1 MPDVLIFGDTARS
14 AELRHE
20 VPLLIGDPF
29 LYVEHGGKLTIV
41 IGAMEMPRISKV
53 APQIELLPPEEFGSD
68 ELVAGGI
75 GSLEELQIEIALRA
89 CRKLGIGR
97 ATVPHTFPL
106 ELADFLRAGGVEL
119 KPDRDFFEERRR
131 VKSEAELAGIRRA
144 QVAANAGMGA
154 AAALL
159 RSAKPNGAGLEA
171 GGEPLTVERVKRAIG
186 DAFADHDCT
195 ADEFIVSHGPQSAI
209 GHHMGEGVIQANEP
223 IVIDIWP
230 QDRESS
236 CFADMTRTF
245 VVGEPSDEVREWH
258 RLCKEALDHSHALVR
273 AGASG
278 RAINKSV
285 CELFEEAGYP
295 TALTKKPGEVLENGF
310 FHGLGHGVGLEVHE
324 APSLSRLETPPLV
337 AGDVVT
343 LEPGLYRRGYGGLRL
358 EDLVVVTE
366 DGGENLT
373 DFPYDL
379 TP

>member
-1 MPDVLIFGDTARS
+1 VPDVLIYGDTDRS
-14 AELRHE
+14 PELRHE

-29 LYVEHGGKLTIV
+29 LYAEREGKQTIV
-41 IGAMEMPRISKV
+41 IGAMEMPRISAV
-53 APQIELLPPEEFGSD
+53 APRIELLPPEEFGSD
-68 ELVAGGI
+68 ELIAGGI
-75 GSLEELQIEIALRA
+75 GSFHELLLEIALRA
-89 CRKLGIGR
+89 CRKLGIER

-106 ELADFLRAGGVEL
+106 ELADFLRAGGIEL
-119 KPDRDFFEERRR
+119 NPDRDFFEERRR
-131 VKSEAELAGIRRA
+131 VKNEAELAGIRRA
-144 QVAANAGMGA
+144 QRAANAGMGA

-171 GGEPLTVERVKRAIG
+171 DGEPLTVERVKRAIG
-186 DAFADHDCT
+186 DAFADHDCV

-209 GHHMGEGVIQANEP
+209 GHHMGEGVIQVNEP

-258 RLCKEALDHSHALVR
+258 SLCKEALDRSHAQVR

-278 RAINKSV
+278 RVINESV
-285 CELFEEAGYP
+285 CELFQEHGYKTP
-295 TALTKKPGEVLENGF
+295 LTKTPGEVIEDGF

-324 APSLSRLETPPLV
+324 APMLSRLETPPLV

-379 TP
+379 QP

>member
-1 MPDVLIFGDTARS
+1 VPDVLIFGDTVRS
-14 AELRHE
+14 PELRHE
-20 VPLLIGDPF
+20 VPLMIGDPF
-29 LYVEHGGKLTIV
+29 FYAERDGKQTIV
-41 IGAMEMPRISKV
+41 IGAMEWPRIREV
-53 APQIELLPPEEFGSD
+53 APEIELLPPEEFGSD
-68 ELVAGGI
+68 ELIAGGI
-75 GSLEELQIEIALRA
+75 GSLDELQIEIALRA
-89 CRKLGIGR
+89 CRKLGIER
-97 ATVPHTFPL
+97 ATVPHAFPL

-119 KPDRDFFEERRR
+119 LPDRDFFEERRR
-131 VKSEAELAGIRRA
+131 VKNEAELAGIRRA
-144 QVAANAGMGA
+144 QQAANAGMGA

-159 RSAKPNGAGLEA
+159 RSAKPNGGGLEVD
-171 GGEPLTVERVKRAIG
+171 GKPLTVERVKRAIG
-186 DAFADHDCT
+186 DAFADHDCI

-209 GHHMGEGVIQANEP
+209 GHHMGEGVIQADEP

-245 VVGEPSDEVREWH
+245 VVGEPSNEVREWH
-258 RLCKEALDHSHALVR
+258 RLCKEALDRSHAQVR

-278 RAINKSV
+278 RAINASV
-285 CELFEEAGYP
+285 CELFEEAGYQ
-295 TALTKKPGEVLENGF
+295 TALTKKPGEVLQDGF

-324 APSLSRLETPPLV
+324 APMLSRLESPPLV

-379 TP
+379 AP

>member
-1 MPDVLIFGDTARS
+1 MSDVLIFGDTDRS
-14 AELRHE
+14 PELRHE
-20 VPLLIGDPF
+20 VPLSIGDPF
-29 LYVEHGGKLTIV
+29 FYAERDGKQTIV
-41 IGAMEMPRISKV
+41 ISAMEWPRIREV
-53 APQIELLPPEEFGSD
+53 APHIELLPPEEFGSD
-68 ELVAGGI
+68 ELIAGGI
-75 GSLEELQIEIALRA
+75 GSLRELQLEIALRA
-89 CRKLGIGR
+89 SRKLGIER
-97 ATVPHTFPL
+97 ATVPPTFPL
-106 ELADFLRAGGVEL
+106 DVADFLRAGKVEL
-119 KPDRDFFEERRR
+119 DANGDFFEERRR

-144 QVAANAGMGA
+144 QKAADAGMSA
-154 AAALL
+154 AAGLL
-159 RSAKPNGAGLEA
+159 RAATPNGGGLEVD
-171 GGEPLTVERVKRAIG
+171 GRPLTVERVKRAIG
-186 DAFADHDCT
+186 DAFADHDCV

-258 RLCKEALDHSHALVR
+258 RLCKEALDRSHAQVR

-278 RAINKSV
+278 RAINESV
-285 CELFEEAGYP
+285 CELFQEAGYK
-295 TALTKKPGEVLENGF
+295 TALTKKPGEILEDGF

-324 APSLSRLETPPLV
+324 APMLSRLDTPPLV

-379 TP
+379 KP

>member
-20 VPLLIGDPF
+20 VPLLVGDPF
-29 LYVEHGGKLTIV
+29 LYVEHDGKQTIV

-89 CRKLGIGR
+89 CRKLGIER

-106 ELADFLRAGGVEL
+106 ELADVLRAGGVEL
-119 KPDRDFFEERRR
+119 DPDRDFFEQRRR

-144 QVAANAGMGA
+144 QAGANAGMGA

-186 DAFADHDCT
+186 DAFADHDCV

-230 QDRESS
+230 QDRASS
-236 CFADMTRTF
+236 CFSDMTRTF

-258 RLCKEALDHSHALVR
+258 RLCKEALDRSHAQVR

-278 RAINKSV
+278 RAINASV
-285 CELFEEAGYP
+285 CELFQEAGYP
-295 TALTKKPGEVLENGF
+295 TALTKKPGEVLEDGF
-310 FHGLGHGVGLEVHE
+310 FHGLGHGVGLQVHE
-324 APSLSRLETPPLV
+324 APMLGRLESPPLV

-379 TP
+379 KP

>member
-1 MPDVLIFGDTARS
+1 
-14 AELRHE
+14 
-20 VPLLIGDPF
+20 VPLLVGDPF
-29 LYVEHGGKLTIV
+29 LYVEHDGKQTIV

-89 CRKLGIGR
+89 CRKLGIEH

-119 KPDRDFFEERRR
+119 NPDRDFFEGRRR
-131 VKSEAELAGIRRA
+131 RKNEAELAGIRRA
-144 QVAANAGMGA
+144 QRAANAGMGA

-186 DAFADHDCT
+186 DAFADHDCV

-245 VVGEPSDEVREWH
+245 VVGEPSEEVREWH
-258 RLCKEALDHSHALVR
+258 RLCKEALDRSHAQVR

-278 RAINKSV
+278 RAINASV
-285 CELFEEAGYP
+285 CELFQEAGYP
-295 TALTKKPGEVLENGF
+295 TALTKKPGEVLEDGF

-324 APSLSRLETPPLV
+324 APMLGRLESPPLV

-379 TP
+379 EP

>member
-20 VPLLIGDPF
+20 VPLLVGDPF
-29 LYVEHGGKLTIV
+29 LYVEHDGKQTIV

-89 CRKLGIGR
+89 CRKLGIER

-106 ELADFLRAGGVEL
+106 ELADVLRAGGVEL
-119 KPDRDFFEERRR
+119 DPDRDFFEQRRR

-144 QVAANAGMGA
+144 QRAANAGMGA

-186 DAFADHDCT
+186 DAFADHDCV

-245 VVGEPSDEVREWH
+245 VVGEPSEEVREWH
-258 RLCKEALDHSHALVR
+258 RLCKEALDRSHAQVR

-278 RAINKSV
+278 RAINASV
-285 CELFEEAGYP
+285 CELFQEAGYP
-295 TALTKKPGEVLENGF
+295 TALTKKPGEVLEDGF

-324 APSLSRLETPPLV
+324 APMLGRLESPPLV

-379 TP
+379 KP

>member
-1 MPDVLIFGDTARS
+1 MPDVLIFGDTDRS

-20 VPLLIGDPF
+20 VPLLVGDPF
-29 LYVEHGGKLTIV
+29 FYAEQDGKQTIL
-41 IGAMEMPRISKV
+41 IGAMEWPRIREV

-89 CRKLGIGR
+89 CRKLGIER

-106 ELADFLRAGGVEL
+106 ELADVLRAGGVEL
-119 KPDRDFFEERRR
+119 NPDRDFFEERRR
-131 VKSEAELAGIRRA
+131 VKNEAELAGIRRA
-144 QVAANAGMGA
+144 QRAANAGMGA

-186 DAFADHDCT
+186 DAFADHDCG

-258 RLCKEALDHSHALVR
+258 RLCKEALDRSHAQVR

-278 RAINKSV
+278 RAINASV
-285 CELFEEAGYP
+285 CELFQEAGYP
-295 TALTKKPGEVLENGF
+295 TALTKKPGEVLEDGF

-324 APSLSRLETPPLV
+324 APMLSRLETPPLV

-379 TP
+379 EP

>member
-1 MPDVLIFGDTARS
+1 MPDVLIHGDTTRS
-14 AELRHE
+14 PELRHE

-29 LYVEHGGKLTIV
+29 FYAERDGKQTIV
-41 IGAMEMPRISKV
+41 IGAMEFPRISEV

-68 ELVAGGI
+68 ELIAGGI
-75 GSLEELQIEIALRA
+75 GSFHELLIEIALRA
-89 CRKLGIGR
+89 CRKLGIER

-119 KPDRDFFEERRR
+119 NPDRDFFAERRR
-131 VKSEAELAGIRRA
+131 VKNEAELAGIRRA
-144 QVAANAGMGA
+144 QQAANAGMGA
-154 AAALL
+154 AATLL
-159 RSAKPNGAGLEA
+159 RSAKPNGSGLEA
-171 GGEPLTVERVKRAIG
+171 GGEPLTVARVKRAIG
-186 DAFADHDCT
+186 DAFADHDCV

-258 RLCKEALDHSHALVR
+258 HLCKEALDRSHAQVR

-278 RAINKSV
+278 RAINESV
-285 CELFEEAGYP
+285 CELFQEAGYKTP
-295 TALTKKPGEVLENGF
+295 LTKKPGEVIEDGF

-324 APSLSRLETPPLV
+324 APMLSRLETPPLV

-366 DGGENLT
+366 DGGEKLT

-379 TP
+379 AP

>member
-1 MPDVLIFGDTARS
+1 MPDVLIFGDTVRLP
-14 AELRHE
+14 ELRHE
-20 VPLLIGDPF
+20 VPLSIVDPF
-29 LYVEHGGKLTIV
+29 FYVERDGKQTVV
-41 IGAMEMPRISKV
+41 IGAMEWPRIREV
-53 APQIELLPPEEFGSD
+53 APHLELLAPENLGSD
-68 ELVAGGI
+68 ELIAGGI
-75 GSLEELQIEIALRA
+75 GSYHELQRELALRA
-89 CRKLGIGR
+89 CRKLGVES

-106 ELADFLRAGGVEL
+106 ELGDFLRTAGIEL
-119 KPDRDFFEERRR
+119 RPDREFFDERRR
-131 VKSEAELAGIRRA
+131 VKNEAELAGIRRA
-144 QVAANAGMGA
+144 QKAADAGMSA

-159 RSAKPNGAGLEA
+159 RAATANGSGLEVD
-171 GGEPLTVERVKRAIG
+171 GEPLTVERVKRAIG
-186 DAFADHDCT
+186 DAFADHDCV

-258 RLCKEALDHSHALVR
+258 RLCKEALDRSHAQVR

-278 RAINKSV
+278 RAINESV
-285 CELFEEAGYP
+285 CELFQEAGYK
-295 TALTKKPGEVLENGF
+295 TALTKKPGEVLEDGF

-324 APSLSRLETPPLV
+324 APMLSRLDTPPLV

-379 TP
+379 QP